1 MRVTTWA
8 ADGPTVEQHTVAE
21 SRCVV
26 AAEDVTTRLMTKG
39 WPVSSPGGS
48 TVLGADRDPDLL
60 LGLVDASLVLMSV
73 VGRTTVHTARAPR
86 RLTSPILRRVERL
99 PVVTTQSRALSASL
113 HRRGAPVRR
122 HLATTGTRLLDVI
135 VPLLLEQL
143 LRRVDLTDVVRRHV
157 DLDRVVA
164 EVDLDAVAARLDVD
178 AVAARLDLAA
188 VVSAALVQIDLT
200 AIVEQAIEAMDLPE
214 IIRESSGALTSDTV
228 RGARIRSAAA
238 DQALGR
244 VRDRLLPHRNG
255 ARLPIVPSVTPDR
268 SGPELPTAPERS

>member
-1 MRVTTWA
+1 V
-8 ADGPTVEQHTVAE
+8 
-21 SRCVV
+21 
-26 AAEDVTTRLMTKG
+26 TKG
-39 WPVSSPGGS
+39 AAVSSFGGS
-48 TVLGADRDPDLL
+48 TVLRSDHDPDLL
-60 LGLVDASLVLMSV
+60 LGLVDASLGLMSIL
-73 VGRTTVHTARAPR
+73 GRTTAHTARAPR
-86 RLTSPILRRVERL
+86 RLASPILRRVEHL
-99 PVVTTQSRALSASL
+99 PVVTTQSRALSSSL
-113 HRRGAPVRR
+113 HRRGAPVRQ
-122 HLATTGTRLLDVI
+122 HLVMTGARLMDVV
-135 VPLLLEQL
+135 VPLLLEQV

-238 DQALGR
+238 DQALSR

-255 ARLPIVPSVTPDR
+255 ARLPMVPTVTPDQ
-268 SGPELPTAPERS
+268 SGPELPIAPERS